1 MIVKLPVGSYA
12 RFIGASFSED
22 ELRNYMEEVDYFT
35 VVSYSEL
42 PKLNSII
49 SINKQCAMISVMADE
64 EDQILTYRK
73 ITRNE
78 VRRCY
83 RTTEY
88 KIEINCTPPDELYSF
103 HVLCEK
109 ERQWKPV
116 PPEELLASLTVCVR
130 YKEDL
135 IAGMSAYS
143 GDDVLRVGRI
153 FSKRRSDKYHDLPK
167 SIISAASRMVV
178 HELTRYAERNNIA
191 MLDLGGIDPHDSSK
205 EGVTQF
211 KLLFGSEIRPVW
223 YGRFYGSGYEA
234 INAYANKYNFDI
246 S

>member
-12 RFIGASFSED
+12 RFVGDSFSEE
-22 ELRNYMEEVDYFT
+22 ELQNYMEHVDYFT
-35 VVSYSEL
+35 VASYSEL
-42 PKLNSII
+42 PKIEGI
-49 SINKQCAMISVMADE
+49 TSINKQCALIFVRANE

-78 VRRCY
+78 VRRSY

-88 KIEINCTPPDELYSF
+88 KVEINCTPPDELYSF
-103 HVLCEK
+103 HMLCEK

-130 YKEDL
+130 YKEEL
-135 IAGMSAYS
+135 IAGMSVYS
-143 GDDVLRVGRI
+143 GNGVLRVGRI
-153 FSKRRSDKYHDLPK
+153 FSRRRSDIYHDLPK
-167 SIISAASRMVV
+167 SMISAASRMVV
-178 HELTRYAERNNIA
+178 HELTRYAVRNNIA
-191 MLDLGGIDPHDSSK
+191 MLDLGGIDPDDPSK
-205 EGVTQF
+205 AGISQF

-223 YGRFYGSGYEA
+223 LGRFYGSGYEA
-234 INAYANKYNFDI
+234 INAYANKYDFDL